1 MQKCKCVLRQ
11 SFCGKFKL
19 SAGSGSQG
27 SQLLECMYECDFS
40 SVRTGDLKM
49 HMMAHREQKAHKC
62 NICDYSS
69 SQVSNL
75 RSHIYIFILLAL
87 RISDLD
93 NFSSFKRTAQYK
105 SPKLMITVAP
115 AGCQTNR
122 GTN

>member
-1 MQKCKCVLRQ
+1 MHKNAYCRIDSFGVLRQ

-27 SQLLECMYECDFS
+27 SQLLERMNECDFS

-75 RSHIYIFILLAL
+75 RSHIKKHIGNI
-87 RISDLD
+87 
-93 NFSSFKRTAQYK
+93 
-105 SPKLMITVAP
+105 
-115 AGCQTNR
+115 
-122 GTN
+122 